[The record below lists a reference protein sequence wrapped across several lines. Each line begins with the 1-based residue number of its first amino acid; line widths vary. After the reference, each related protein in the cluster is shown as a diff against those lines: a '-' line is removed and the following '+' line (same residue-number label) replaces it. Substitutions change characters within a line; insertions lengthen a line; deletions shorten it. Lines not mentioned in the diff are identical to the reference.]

1 LKSKEALSEQETFR
15 RLVVELRTLESKAEI
30 LQSGVNMR
38 TAELTQLYIAS
49 TTLKELEKENTGSKL
64 FVPIGGG
71 SYVKADL
78 GSADTV
84 LVGMGANVAVEKT
97 LKEAEDVTKKRI
109 TKLEKKR
116 SALNQELREVLN
128 KIYEDRESLEI
139 VGKKLSEGRRPPDV
153 RKTESRA

>member
-1 LKSKEALSEQETFR
+1 MKNKEELTEQETFR

-30 LQSGVNMR
+30 LQSGINMR
-38 TAELTQLYIAS
+38 TAELTQLYIAN

-71 SYVKADL
+71 SYIKADL
-78 GSADTV
+78 GNVETV

-97 LKEAEDVTKKRI
+97 LKEAEDIVKKRI
-109 TKLEKKR
+109 TNIEKER
-116 SALNQELREVLN
+116 NVLNQELREVLN
-128 KIYEDRESLEI
+128 KIYEDRENLEI